1 MMATAPVWH
10 GTDEEAGDLLSAV
23 SHNCACQYD
32 DEGLQQ
38 TVCTAHEA
46 LAHDQVWLDRM
57 LYARRMCARF
67 ASEEFTE

>member
-1 MMATAPVWH
+1 MALLPVWH
-10 GTDEEAGDLLSAV
+10 GTDEEAGDLLKAV
-23 SHNCACQYD
+23 SHSCACKYD
-32 DEGLQQ
+32 MAGARIH
-38 TVCTAHEA
+38 TCTAHEA